1 VLEAGG
7 KRLAL
12 VAAEQGFNHEP
23 SPSWRLRSQQAK
35 LWVWIA
41 IQKLWVW
48 IAIASVVKPF
58 MNNLS
63 WEPPVLR

>member
-23 SPSWRLRSQQAK
+23 SPSWRLRSQQANPK
-35 LWVWIA
+35 LWIA
-41 IQKLWVW
+41 IQN
-48 IAIASVVKPF
+48 IASVVKPL
-58 MNNLS
+58 MNDLS

>member
-1 VLEAGG
+1 MLEAGG

-35 LWVWIA
+35 LWG
-41 IQKLWVW
+41 W